1 MTAAASLS
9 LAQLQA
15 TFHQALHYQASGEQC
30 NITSDHFSADERIQ
44 IYRNNFI
51 ISLSDVLQAT
61 YPMLLAL
68 WGEECFAQVAR
79 QHVINAPLNRA
90 DVSHYGQGFAET
102 IMQFPAVLDAAPY
115 SLEVAQF
122 EWTMDL
128 AQQQHHQTAA
138 DASWLPLS
146 DLTQLSAEQYGLVR
160 LKIAPGVLAFESC
173 YALFSLQ
180 HAIQTSD
187 FSALTLEQTEQGD
200 FQYLL
205 VGHRIAA
212 ARGAG
217 AVDHQIGAGE
227 LVGAV
232 IAVRIAG
239 IDGKKVPRI
248 RIEQA
253 FGERIEPFRRLPV
266 ALLLLRA

>member
-187 FSALTLEQTEQGD
+187 FSALTLEQTEQGVIAC
-200 FQYLL
+200 QTKEGVWCLALANPAYLL
-205 VGHRIAA
+205 LKHLQSGCLLGDIPPPLLAHLSQLTDHDLVAGFTLAA
-212 ARGAG
+212 
-217 AVDHQIGAGE
+217 
-227 LVGAV
+227 
-232 IAVRIAG
+232 
-239 IDGKKVPRI
+239 
-248 RIEQA
+248 
-253 FGERIEPFRRLPV
+253 
-266 ALLLLRA
+266 